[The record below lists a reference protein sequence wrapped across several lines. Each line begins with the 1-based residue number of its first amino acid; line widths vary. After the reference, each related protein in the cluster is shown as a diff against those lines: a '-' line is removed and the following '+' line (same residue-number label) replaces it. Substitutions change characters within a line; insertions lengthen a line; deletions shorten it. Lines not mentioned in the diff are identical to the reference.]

1 MTVPSSVPSI
11 LLAGCGKM
19 GGALLDGWLASPTPP
34 RLVVLDRHRT
44 GSDDTVTIVR
54 TAAEI
59 PADFQPDIIVL
70 AVKPSVAEIV
80 IDALGKALG
89 PRMNGAAILSVMAGR
104 TCETLSD
111 SARLAGADIPIL
123 RAMPNT
129 PSSVGAGISGLYA
142 SAAAT
147 PEQKSICHDLLFA
160 VGDVVPV
167 ENEDDL
173 SVVTAIS
180 GSGPAY
186 VFLLAELLEKAGQQ
200 HGLAPNVARRLARG
214 TIYGAGRML
223 DDLPESAEDLRKAV
237 TSPNGTT
244 AAALAVLMKPDAWP
258 ETVPKAID
266 AATKRADELAG

>member
-1 MTVPSSVPSI
+1 
-11 LLAGCGKM
+11 M
-19 GGALLDGWLASPTPP
+19 GGALFDGWLASPTPP

-44 GSDDTVTIVR
+44 CSGDAVSVVR

-70 AVKPSVAEIV
+70 AVKPAVAEIV
-80 IDALGKALG
+80 IDAIGKALG
-89 PRMNGAAILSVMAGR
+89 ARMNNAAILSVMAGR
-104 TCETLSD
+104 TCKSLAD
-111 SARLAGADIPIL
+111 AARLNGADVPVL

-129 PSSVGAGISGLYA
+129 PSAIGAGISGLYA
-142 SAAAT
+142 SDTAT
-147 PEQKSICHDLLFA
+147 AEQKTICHDLLFA

-167 ENEDDL
+167 EKEADL

-186 VFLLAELLEKAGQQ
+186 VFLLAELLEEAGQQ
-200 HGLAPNVARRLARG
+200 HGLSPTVARRLARG

-223 DDLPESAEDLRKAV
+223 DDMPDSAEDLRKAV

-244 AAALAVLMKPDAWP
+244 AAALAVLMKSDAWP

>member
-1 MTVPSSVPSI
+1 
-11 LLAGCGKM
+11 M

-34 RLVVLDRHRT
+34 RLVILDRHRT
-44 GSDDTVTIVR
+44 GSDETITIVR

-70 AVKPSVAEIV
+70 AVKPAAAEIV
-80 IDALGKALG
+80 IDAIGKALG
-89 PRMNGAAILSVMAGR
+89 SRMNSAAILSVMAGR
-104 TCETLSD
+104 TCDALSEA
-111 SARLAGADIPIL
+111 ARQAGADIPVL

-142 SAAAT
+142 PEATT

-167 ENEDDL
+167 ENEADL

-186 VFLLAELLEKAGQQ
+186 VFLLAELLEKAGQE
-200 HGLAPNVARRLARG
+200 HGLSPQTARRLARG
-214 TIYGAGRML
+214 TVYGAGRML
-223 DDLPESAEDLRKAV
+223 DDLPESAEELRKAV

-244 AAALAVLMKPDAWP
+244 AAALAILMKPDAWP

>member
-1 MTVPSSVPSI
+1 MPSVPSV

-34 RLVVLDRHRT
+34 RLVILDRHRT
-44 GSDDTVTIVR
+44 GSDDAITVVR

-59 PADFQPDIIVL
+59 PAGFKPDIIVL
-70 AVKPSVAEIV
+70 AVKPAAAEIM
-80 IDALGKALG
+80 IDAIGKALG
-89 PRMNGAAILSVMAGR
+89 PRMSNAAILSVMAGR
-104 TCETLSD
+104 TCAALSD
-111 SARLAGADIPIL
+111 AARLAGADIPVL

-129 PSSVGAGISGLYA
+129 PSAVGAGISGLYA
-142 SAAAT
+142 APSAT

-200 HGLAPNVARRLARG
+200 HGLSPTIARRLARG

-223 DDLPESAEDLRKAV
+223 DDLPDSAEDLRKAV

-244 AAALAVLMKPDAWP
+244 AAALAVLMKSDAWP

>member
-1 MTVPSSVPSI
+1 MPSSVPSI